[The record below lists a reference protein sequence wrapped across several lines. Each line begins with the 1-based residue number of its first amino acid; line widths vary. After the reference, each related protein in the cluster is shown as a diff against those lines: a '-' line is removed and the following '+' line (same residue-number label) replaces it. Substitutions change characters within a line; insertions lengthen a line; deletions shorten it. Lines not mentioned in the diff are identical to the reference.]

1 MLKITHQGAA
11 RGEICYL
18 ARVCVGEGR
27 SSVYGTVAADGVFD
41 GVIELTGDHGGYG
54 GSSYSV
60 ERADRYLGP
69 GTPFPSV
76 IYRHRDIATGVVRT
90 SRWTVGATV
99 MFIQV

>member
-1 MLKITHQGAA
+1 MHLG
-11 RGEICYL
+11 
-18 ARVCVGEGR
+18 
-27 SSVYGTVAADGVFD
+27 
-41 GVIELTGDHGGYG
+41 HGYDG

-76 IYRHRDIATGVVRT
+76 IYRHRDIATGVVRSDVCT